1 MVAIVNAETGEVTP
15 VAAGTTTI
23 NAYTNGDLFHEA
35 GEVSYTLTVLKGI
48 VSLAF
53 SAPTA
58 SVKVDATEF
67 VLPILSNPQDVEV
80 TYSSSNPAVATIF
93 ALYGDMTLVAAGT
106 TTITATFAG
115 DEKYLPSEA
124 SYVLT
129 VEPSGDPT
137 AIEDV
142 GFESDKAEKV
152 LMDGILYIALP
163 DGKIFD
169 AHGLQVK

>member
-1 MVAIVNAETGEVTP
+1 M
-15 VAAGTTTI
+15 
-23 NAYTNGDLFHEA
+23 
-35 GEVSYTLTVLKGI
+35 
-48 VSLAF
+48 
-53 SAPTA
+53 
-58 SVKVDATEF
+58 
-67 VLPILSNPQDVEV
+67 SNPQDVEV
-80 TYSSSNPAVATIF
+80 TYSSSNLTVATMF
-93 ALYGDMTLVAAGT
+93 AFTGDLTLVAAGT

-129 VEPSGDPT
+129 VEPSSDPT

-142 GFESDKAEKV
+142 RFESDKAQKV
-152 LMDGILYIALP
+152 LIDGILYIVMP